1 MIKLKDLLSEG
12 KWKAKGKYLYAPTGE
27 MTSIPGIKDRDAV
40 LIDTGFRDNWHIY
53 MHHSKP
59 GMIRLY
65 NGKTDK
71 FFKNA
76 NDLVKWLNKN
86 YASYVGIDNR

>member
-12 KWKAKGKYLYAPTGE
+12 KWKAKGKYLYTPTGE
-27 MTSIPGIKDRDAV
+27 TTSIPGTNDRDAILV
-40 LIDTGFRDNWHIY
+40 DTGFRDNWHIY
-53 MHHSKP
+53 IHGGKL
-59 GMIRLY
+59 RLY

-71 FFKNA
+71 FFKNT

-86 YASYVGIDNR
+86 KASYVGIDNR